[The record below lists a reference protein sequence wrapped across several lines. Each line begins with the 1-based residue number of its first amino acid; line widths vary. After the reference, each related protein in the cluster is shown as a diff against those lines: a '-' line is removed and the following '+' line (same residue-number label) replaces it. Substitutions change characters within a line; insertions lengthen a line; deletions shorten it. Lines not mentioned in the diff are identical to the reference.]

1 MIWGLF
7 KKIVIADRLAII
19 VDPIYN
25 APSDFNGPLY
35 VFATICF
42 AIQIYCD
49 FSGYSDMAIGS
60 ARILGINLMR
70 NFNQPYLAISVADF
84 WRRWHISLST
94 WFRDYVYIP
103 LGGNRVS
110 VPRWYLN
117 LLIVFLVCGLWHGAN
132 WTFVIWGGIHGC
144 YLIFHWFFKPVKKYM
159 VTFTNIGS
167 VPKLH
172 KTFQIVMT
180 FLLVSFAWIFFRANN
195 TSDAFYIINHMGTGW
210 SEILKQNGLLNFLR
224 IILDSLSF
232 AFVSISVLG
241 WMILIA
247 VMFYV
252 ENKEEPLWLF
262 KSWST
267 KHRWLAYWAL
277 IITIISLGSF
287 EQSAFIYFQF

>member
-1 MIWGLF
+1 
-7 KKIVIADRLAII
+7 
-19 VDPIYN
+19 
-25 APSDFNGPLY
+25 
-35 VFATICF
+35 
-42 AIQIYCD
+42 
-49 FSGYSDMAIGS
+49 
-60 ARILGINLMR
+60 
-70 NFNQPYLAISVADF
+70 
-84 WRRWHISLST
+84 
-94 WFRDYVYIP
+94 
-103 LGGNRVS
+103 
-110 VPRWYLN
+110 
-117 LLIVFLVCGLWHGAN
+117 
-132 WTFVIWGGIHGC
+132 
-144 YLIFHWFFKPVKKYM
+144 M